1 MSPRG
6 SSFLAALLL
15 VALSACSSSS
25 DPNANANAIG
35 ASGAGAAQ
43 PSDAGALPDAEVSC
57 QSDPRVSPYA
67 LPLTL
72 TGAQGYSVTLSARS
86 PNPSAKG
93 LNQWTV
99 AAADAS
105 GAPLVGANLV
115 FSTTMPDHGHS
126 SPAPTAPP
134 SDAQGNATVPG
145 LDFFMAGV
153 WQIQIDV
160 YPAGAEAGADP
171 TDSVAF
177 WFCIE
182 G

>member
-1 MSPRG
+1 
-6 SSFLAALLL
+6 LLVALLL
-15 VALSACSSSS
+15 VALSACASSS
-25 DPNANANAIG
+25 DPNTNANAIG
-35 ASGAGAAQ
+35 ADGAAQ
-43 PSDAGALPDAEVSC
+43 PSDAGLLPNAEVSC

-126 SPAPTAPP
+126 SPAPAAPP
-134 SDAQGNATVPG
+134 TDAQGNATVPG

-153 WQIQIDV
+153 WQIQIDI
-160 YPAGAEAGADP
+160 YPAAAEAGADP

-177 WFCIE
+177 LFCVE